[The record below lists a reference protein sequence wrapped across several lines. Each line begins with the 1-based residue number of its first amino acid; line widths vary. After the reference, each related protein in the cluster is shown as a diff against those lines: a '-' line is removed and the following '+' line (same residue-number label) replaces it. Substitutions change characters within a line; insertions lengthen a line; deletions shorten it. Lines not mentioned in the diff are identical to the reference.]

1 MVLLQDREI
10 DGHRDRLN
18 AYTTYLGYT
27 LEDLGPCISSQEIT
41 IRGEVYTNRVEWM
54 IVTV

>member
-10 DGHRDRLN
+10 DGHREQLTVD
-18 AYTTYLGYT
+18 TTYLGYT